1 MWFAAGLMLL
11 LLLPLLMCVHTPPTY
26 LSPPPSQLSPPL
38 QLNCCS
44 RTPETMLLKCESADF
59 QHKNAKA
66 NYFATNKESMTA
78 AGGEGW
84 REGETEWGR
93 A

>member
-1 MWFAAGLMLL
+1 MVRCGADAAAAAAADVCAHSSNLL
-11 LLLPLLMCVHTPPTY
+11 ISSPLTVI
-26 LSPPPSQLSPPL
+26 PPL

-84 REGETEWGR
+84 REGDEVG
-93 A
+93 